1 MTINIKMESEN
12 FLFSLNKEDIKNI
25 PFQKYNKD
33 FTFIVNG
40 NPYKTNR
47 IFADI
52 ISPKVRN
59 LHFSDESTNEYH
71 INTHKSSNTINKITE
86 EEDYFQEFL
95 NLSTFSIVELDFKRQ
110 QIYSEYFYHLG
121 NMDEYYRIRPDY
133 LKNLTIENAV
143 DRLLSIIAL

>member
-1 MTINIKMESEN
+1 METAKIQ
-12 FLFSLNKEDIKNI
+12 LPIAAVLNI
-25 PFQKYNKD
+25 PIHIYNKD